1 MGKKFVVIN
10 PIAFVAEAHVSA
22 RERVQSLGGLRFL
35 SATQPHHGGNQYRE
49 MQRSLASAVAFAGA
63 RVRSRP

>member
-1 MGKKFVVIN
+1 MGEKFVVIN

-35 SATQPHHGGNQYRE
+35 SATQPYRGGDQCRE
-49 MQRSLASAVAFAGA
+49 MQRSLASAAAFARA
-63 RVRSRP
+63 RVR